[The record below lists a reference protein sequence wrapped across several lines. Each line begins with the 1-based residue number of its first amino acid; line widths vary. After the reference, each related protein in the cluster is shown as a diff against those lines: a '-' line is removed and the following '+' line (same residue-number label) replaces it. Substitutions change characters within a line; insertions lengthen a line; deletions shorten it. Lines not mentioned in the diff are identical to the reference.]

1 MMADARAVI
10 KEGMDY
16 PHLLDRVADHE
27 DLVTA
32 GVNSGEMIRVALS
45 CERHLGRALT
55 DEELSRLATVAA
67 VARLLT
73 EAKEG

>member
-1 MMADARAVI
+1 MTAARAVI

-16 PHLLDRVADHE
+16 PHLLDRITDHE
-27 DLVTA
+27 DLITA
-32 GVNSGEMIRVALS
+32 GVNSGEMIRIALS

-67 VARLLT
+67 VERLLT
-73 EAKEG
+73 QAREG